1 MHIKK
6 AFAQP
11 QGIVALRRGGDV
23 NPSPFLQVH
32 GLTRRYGGVAAL
44 DGVTLDLARGQVT
57 GLIGPNGAGKTT
69 LLNALTGLA
78 RPEAGTVLLEGEN
91 VTGLP
96 AHVMASKGVVRSF
109 QIVRELSSLTV
120 FETLLAAPPA
130 QSGETVTGALFG
142 RRKWWAQERANA
154 DLARALLERVGLVK
168 LADQSSAL
176 LSGGQKKLL
185 EMARALLM
193 KPRLILLDEP
203 GAGVSPPLR
212 LEIVRLVRELK
223 AEGLSFGIVEHDMHL
238 VEEVCDHVHVLA
250 QGRAL
255 VSGTFAEATADP
267 RVVSA
272 YLGVAA

>member
-1 MHIKK
+1 MT
-6 AFAQP
+6 
-11 QGIVALRRGGDV
+11 
-23 NPSPFLQVH
+23 PSPFLQVS

-44 DGVTLDLARGQVT
+44 DGLTLDLARGEVT

-78 RPEAGTVLLEGEN
+78 RPETGTVLLEGED

-96 AHVMASKGVVRSF
+96 THLMAGRGVVRSF

-120 FETLLAAPPA
+120 FETLLAAPPR
-130 QSGETVTGALFG
+130 QSGETLVGALFG

-154 DLARALLERVGLVK
+154 EFARGLLERVGLVK
-168 LADQSSAL
+168 LADQPSAL

-212 LEIVRLVRELK
+212 QEIVRLVRELK
-223 AEGLSFGIVEHDMHL
+223 ADGLSFGIVEHDMHL
-238 VEEVCDHVHVLA
+238 VEEVCDRVHVLA

-255 VSGTFAEATADP
+255 VSGTFAEATSDP

>member
-78 RPEAGTVLLEGEN
+78 RPESGTVLLEGEN

-96 AHVMASKGVVRSF
+96 AHVMAGKGVVRSF
-109 QIVRELSSLTV
+109 QIVRELASLTV
-120 FETLLAAPPA
+120 FETLLAAPPT
-130 QSGETVTGALFG
+130 QSGETITGALFG
-142 RRKWWAQERANA
+142 RPKWWAQERANA

-168 LADQSSAL
+168 LADQPSAM

>member
-6 AFAQP
+6 AFAQ
-11 QGIVALRRGGDV
+11 QRGTVALRRGDDV
-23 NPSPFLQVH
+23 NPSPFLQVK

-78 RPEAGTVLLEGEN
+78 RPESGTVLLEGEN

-96 AHVMASKGVVRSF
+96 AHVMAGKGVVRSF
-109 QIVRELSSLTV
+109 QIVRELASLTV

-130 QSGETVTGALFG
+130 QSGETVVGALFG

-168 LADQSSAL
+168 LADQPSAM

>member
-6 AFAQP
+6 AFAQ
-11 QGIVALRRGGDV
+11 QRGTVALRRGDDV
-23 NPSPFLQVH
+23 NPSSFLQVK

-78 RPEAGTVLLEGEN
+78 RPESGAVLLEGEN

-96 AHVMASKGVVRSF
+96 AHVMAGKGVVRSF
-109 QIVRELSSLTV
+109 QIVRELASLTV

-130 QSGETVTGALFG
+130 QSGETVAGALFG

-168 LADQSSAL
+168 LADQPSAM